1 MVKQDSISLYELLTK
16 HLGVKEMPKMGMGNK
31 GTKKNSGNMKKGSK
45 KTMGKMKMKMPK
57 APKGGM
63 GY

>member
-1 MVKQDSISLYELLTK
+1 MRIGEN
-16 HLGVKEMPKMGMGNK
+16 EMPKMGMGNK
-31 GTKKNSGNMKKGSK
+31 SGMKKNSGNMKKNSK
-45 KTMGKMKMKMPK
+45 KTMSKMKMPK